1 MSTHNG
7 RRRSPGP
14 LAVCGLTAA
23 LAATMLAGCTFAVP
37 PDGGGTGAPT
47 AESGQP
53 TPGTAEPPGET
64 MTIPAIVDAV
74 EPSVVT
80 IFTQDG
86 LGSGVVYRADGVI
99 LTNEHV
105 VRGARGVEVAFAD
118 GQRVDGEVLATDPI
132 VDLALVR
139 ADRTDLPAADFA
151 TALPEVGEGAVV
163 IGSPLGFENTVTSG
177 IISALHRQIPGSA
190 ATSSSLVDLIQTD
203 AAISPGNSG
212 GALVNLRGEIIGIS
226 EAYIPPSAGAVALGF
241 AIPAITATEV
251 AEELLEDGTADHAFL
266 GLGPGAITPQIAQQ
280 LGVAQN
286 EGVVVL
292 SVVDGGPADK
302 AGLRPGDVLVRLD
315 DETLRSPEDLL
326 GALRQRD
333 PGDEVTIEFLRG
345 NESQSTEATLADRPS

>member
-1 MSTHNG
+1 MNRYSDG
-7 RRRSPGP
+7 RSSPGP
-14 LAVCGLTAA
+14 LALAGATVA
-23 LAATMLAGCTFAVP
+23 LVATTVVGCTFGT

-47 AESGQP
+47 SETGQSTSGA
-53 TPGTAEPPGET
+53 AEPPGET
-64 MTIPAIVDAV
+64 RTIPAIVDAV

-105 VRGARGVEVAFAD
+105 VRGARSVEVAFAD

-212 GALVNLRGEIIGIS
+212 GALVNLRAEIIGIS

-251 AEELLEDGTADHAFL
+251 AEELLDDGTADHAFL
-266 GLGPGAITPQIAQQ
+266 GLGPGAITPQIAEQ
-280 LGVAQN
+280 LGLAQSD
-286 EGVVVL
+286 GVVVL
-292 SVVDGGPADK
+292 SVVDGGPAEE
-302 AGLRPGDVLVRLD
+302 AGLQPGDVLVRLD
-315 DETLRSPEDLL
+315 EETLRSPEDLL
-326 GALRQRD
+326 GVLRQHD

-345 NESQSTEATLADRPS
+345 NESETTEATLADRPS